1 MNEKPQ
7 PQDSNGD
14 RARLTQ
20 RVGQQEARKLKARRQ
35 QHKALWLG
43 FSVTGLIGWGVVVPS
58 LLGLAAGIW
67 IDAHYPRMH
76 CWTLM
81 LLRLGIFVGCLNAWY
96 WISRELDAIRRD
108 QEEQPEESAKEDKHH
123 E

>member
-7 PQDSNGD
+7 PQGSNGE

-35 QHKALWLG
+35 QHNPLWLG
-43 FSVTGLIGWGVVVPS
+43 FSVMGLVGWGVVVPS
-58 LLGLAAGIW
+58 LLGLAVGIW
-67 IDAHYPRMH
+67 IDSHYPTMH

-81 LLRLGIFVGCLNAWY
+81 LLGLGIFVGCINAWY
-96 WISRELDAIRRD
+96 WISRELASIHRD
-108 QEEQPEESAKEDKHH
+108 QEEPPENRAKEDKHH